1 MLVMDKE
8 IKVNIETGLNTDCEF
23 TFLGTVA
30 SDKAYICG
38 QRWMKWTLIFTC
50 PRELGLN
57 WQICQAFPSTNTTKL
72 FPVTLTFLAHR
83 KLKLFVGRAL
93 LASALAAGP
102 SLINYSCRKE
112 GSEGAPLSDS
122 RSSEVQHRARVTAS
136 SQCALDTSLS
146 FSELLPV
153 SGTWHITSNTCE
165 LLLKTWVI
173 SYLKILYIA

>member
-72 FPVTLTFLAHR
+72 FPVTLVPGSLEAQAVCGQGLAR
-83 KLKLFVGRAL
+83 LCAGSRAQSNQLFMQKG
-93 LASALAAGP
+93 G
-102 SLINYSCRKE
+102 
-112 GSEGAPLSDS
+112 
-122 RSSEVQHRARVTAS
+122 Q
-136 SQCALDTSLS
+136 
-146 FSELLPV
+146 
-153 SGTWHITSNTCE
+153 
-165 LLLKTWVI
+165 
-173 SYLKILYIA
+173 